1 MKKSHSHVSNNIQR
15 NILLNP
21 GPATTSDTVK
31 YAQVVPDICPREEE
45 FGALVLWIQEQLC
58 TFVGTKENTQCVL
71 VGGSGTAAVEMVIS
85 SVIPQNSALIVI
97 NNGAYAERI
106 IKIASIY
113 HIEVIDFPSP
123 TDKEVDYTALE
134 ECIVHNKKLLAQK
147 NKTLSHM
154 AAIHHETTSGL
165 LNNMKK
171 LGSICNTHAI
181 SLISDAMSSFAA
193 IPIDME
199 SDNIEYVIASS
210 NKNLQGMAGIGI
222 ALCNTDALENTKTI
236 EKRNLYLNLYDQYSY
251 FLKTRQFRFTP
262 PVQTLYAMK
271 QAIQEC
277 ITEGVENRYTRYLN
291 SYQILRQGMQSLG
304 FRVLVPEEISS
315 GLITTFFEPEDT
327 KYNFDTMHDYL
338 YEKGF
343 TIYPGKI
350 SQAHTFRLAN
360 IGDIYK
366 EDIHNFLHCL
376 KQYLQTYNI
385 KV

>member
-1 MKKSHSHVSNNIQR
+1 MKKSHIHSYKDIQR

-31 YAQVVPDICPREEE
+31 YAQVIPDICPREQE
-45 FGALVLWIQEQLC
+45 FGNLVHWIQEQLC

-71 VGGSGTAAVEMVIS
+71 IGGSGTAAVEMVIS
-85 SVIPQNSALIVI
+85 SVIPQKSALIVV

-106 IKIASIY
+106 KKIATIY
-113 HIEVIDFPSP
+113 HIDLIDFPSP
-123 TDKEVDYTALE
+123 PDKEIDYTALE
-134 ECIVHNKKLLAQK
+134 ECIIHNKKILAQNNK
-147 NKTLSHM
+147 NISHM

-165 LNNMKK
+165 LNNMKQ
-171 LGSICNTHAI
+171 LGYICKTHSI

-193 IPIDME
+193 IPIDMQ
-199 SDNIEYVIASS
+199 SDNIDYVIASS

-222 ALCNTDALENTKTI
+222 ALCNTKALQNTKTI

-251 FLKTRQFRFTP
+251 FLKTKQFRFTP

-277 ITEGVENRYTRYLN
+277 IEEGIENRYTRYFNL
-291 SYQILRQGMQSLG
+291 YQTLRDGMHSLG
-304 FRVLVPEEISS
+304 FRILVPEKISS

-327 KYNFDTMHDYL
+327 QYNFDIMHDYL
-338 YEKGF
+338 YKKGF

-350 SQAHTFRLAN
+350 SRANTFRLAN
-360 IGDIYK
+360 IGDIHQ
-366 EDIHNFLHCL
+366 EDIQNFLFHL
-376 KQYLQTYNI
+376 QQYLQEYNI